1 MIEYYYG
8 MKLRGFS
15 PGCQPMEGLLRREDD
30 WTGKYWDILVY
41 DMELNHIQCEHYD
54 LVLIGMDQAREFM
67 LL

>member
-15 PGCQPMEGLLRREDD
+15 PGCQPMEGFVRREDD

-41 DMELNHIQCEHYD
+41 DHRLTSADCEHYD
-54 LVLIGMDQAREFM
+54 LEFISM
-67 LL
+67 ERSQSCVI

>member
-15 PGCQPMEGLLRREDD
+15 PGCQPMEGFIRREDD
-30 WTGKYWDILVY
+30 WTGNYWDVLVY
-41 DMELNHIQCEHYD
+41 DRKLNSIQCDHYD
-54 LVLIGMDQAREFM
+54 LVLIGMDQARESM